1 MFNKILQINFFLLFC
16 FTISLAEVIKSVEVS
31 GNKRFSKESII
42 VFGKINL
49 DANYDD
55 KKLNE
60 VIKKLYST
68 NFFKQINLDL
78 KNNILL
84 IKVNENPIVEDLE
97 INGIKNSKM
106 LDHIKNAM
114 QLKSRKSYVESIF
127 LKDVT
132 YVKNVLYQSG
142 YYFSDVKTSLIRNEE
157 RNSIRLIYDIDT
169 GKKAKISEIVFLGDK
184 KIKDRT
190 LRNIVASEES
200 KFWKF
205 LSSNT
210 KLNHQRIN
218 LDKRLL
224 LNFYKNLGF
233 YNAKIN
239 NSFVELKNN
248 DSFKLIFNIDSG
260 KKFTFNN
267 FDLVVPSDY
276 DLKYFKPVN
285 KLFSKL
291 KKKPYSINQIDKLLV
306 EIDKIALSK
315 QYEFINADL
324 VENIIDG
331 DKIDIT
337 INISESEKFYV
348 QQINIIGNNLTLEEV
363 IRNTLIVDE
372 GDPYNEILFNKSINN
387 LKAKNIFASVNSE
400 IKDGSDKSLKVI
412 DISVEEKATG
422 EISLGAGIGTQGGS
436 FGGGIRE
443 NNFLGKGIQL
453 DTNVTFGK
461 DSLKGSFV
469 YSKPNFNYTDNTLFT
484 SITST
489 SKNAL
494 KTFGYK
500 TSKVGFAI
508 GTGFEQYENLT
519 FRPELATSLETLSTD
534 STASTAMKKQEG
546 NYNDL
551 YFNYSLD
558 YDLRNQRYKTSDGYR
573 TVFYQEI
580 PLLVTDDGSEFV
592 NQFEVIKF
600 QSLPSSMIAKL
611 GFYGKAVNS
620 ISGNDVRQSKRLYLP
635 GNKLRGFQVGKIG
648 PMHNK
653 NFIGGNYIS
662 SVNLSTTLPQVFP
675 SLENTDFSF
684 FIDAA
689 NVWGVD
695 YDKSTN
701 TGKIRSAIGLGID
714 LSTPIGPLSFS
725 LSQPITKKNSDK
737 TETFRFNLGTTF

>member
-1 MFNKILQINFFLLFC
+1 MFIKILQINFFLLFLSI
-16 FTISLAEVIKSVEVS
+16 ISLADVIKSIEVT

-49 DANYDD
+49 DTNYDD
-55 KKLNE
+55 NELNE

-84 IKVNENPIVEDLE
+84 IDVKENPIIEDIE

-106 LDHIKNAM
+106 LDHIENAM

-142 YYFSDVKTSLIRNEE
+142 YYFSDVKTSVIRNDE

-190 LRNIVASEES
+190 LKNIVASEES

-210 KLNHQRIN
+210 NLNHQRIN

-233 YNAKIN
+233 YNVKIN

-267 FDLVVPSDY
+267 FDLVLPTNY
-276 DLKYFKPVN
+276 DLKYFESIN

-291 KKKPYSINQIDKLLV
+291 KKKPYSINQIDKILA

-331 DKIDIT
+331 GKIDIT

-348 QQINIIGNNLTLEEV
+348 QQINIIGNNLTFEEV
-363 IRNTLIVDE
+363 IRNVLIVDE

-387 LKAKNIFASVNSE
+387 LKAKNIFASVE
-400 IKDGSDKSLKVI
+400 YKIKEGSNENVKVI
-412 DISVEEKATG
+412 DITVEEKATG
-422 EISLGAGIGTQGGS
+422 EISLGAGFGTGGGT

-443 NNFLGKGIQL
+443 NNFLGKGITL
-453 DTNVTFGK
+453 DTNLTMSAN
-461 DSLKGSFV
+461 SLKGSFV

-484 SITST
+484 SINST
-489 SKNAL
+489 TIDNLSVY
-494 KTFGYK
+494 GYK
-500 TSKVGFAI
+500 TSEFGFSI
-508 GTGFEQYENLT
+508 GTGFEQYENLI
-519 FRPELATSLETLSTD
+519 FRPEISTSFETLTTD
-534 STASTAMKKQEG
+534 NSASDKMKKQAG
-546 NYNDL
+546 NYTDV

-558 YDLRNQRYKTSDGYR
+558 YDLRNQKYKTSDGYR
-573 TVFYQEI
+573 TIFYQEL
-580 PLLVTDDGSEFV
+580 PLLGTEDGNELV
-592 NQFEVIKF
+592 NQFEVTKY
-600 QSLPSSMIAKL
+600 QSLPSSMIAKIS
-611 GFYGKAVNS
+611 FYGKAVNS
-620 ISGNDVRQSKRLYLP
+620 VSSKDVRQSKRLYLP
-635 GNKLRGFQVGKIG
+635 GGKLRGFQVGKVG
-648 PMHNK
+648 PFENK
-653 NFIGGNYIS
+653 NFVGGNYVS
-662 SVNLSTTLPQVFP
+662 AVNLSSTLPQILP
-675 SLENTDFSF
+675 SLETTDFSI
-684 FIDAA
+684 FIDAG

-695 YDKSTN
+695 YNSTMN
-701 TGKIRSAIGLGID
+701 SGKIRSSVGIGVD

-725 LSQPITKKNSDK
+725 LSQPLTKKTTDK

>member
-1 MFNKILQINFFLLFC
+1 MFNKILQINLFLLFF
-16 FTISLAEVIKSVEVS
+16 FTFSLAEVIKSVEVS
-31 GNKRFSKESII
+31 GNKRFSKESVI

-49 DANYDD
+49 DVNYDD
-55 KKLNE
+55 NKLNE
-60 VIKKLYST
+60 IIKKLYST

-84 IKVNENPIVEDLE
+84 IKVEENPIIEDLE

-106 LDHIKNAM
+106 LEHIENAM
-114 QLKSRKSYVESIF
+114 KLKSRKSYVESIF
-127 LKDVT
+127 LKDIT

-142 YYFSDVKTSLIRNEE
+142 YYFSDVKTSLIKNEE
-157 RNSIRLIYDIDT
+157 QNSIRLIYNIDI

-190 LRNIVASEES
+190 LKNIVVSEVAQ
-200 KFWKF
+200 FWKF
-205 LSSNT
+205 LSTNT
-210 KLNHQRIN
+210 NLNHKRID

-224 LNFYKNLGF
+224 LNFYKNIGF

-276 DLKYFKPVN
+276 DLKYFQPIN

-291 KKKPYSINQIDKLLV
+291 EKKTYSINQIDKLLV

-324 VENIIDG
+324 IEEIVDE
-331 DKIDIT
+331 DKINIT
-337 INISESEKFYV
+337 IKISESNKFYV

-363 IRNTLIVDE
+363 IRNSLIVDE

-400 IKDGSDKSLKVI
+400 IKEGSDKSLKVI

-422 EISLGAGIGTQGGS
+422 EISLGAGIGTGGGT
-436 FGGGIRE
+436 FGGGIKE
-443 NNFLGKGIQL
+443 NNFLGKGIML
-453 DTNVTFGK
+453 DTNITIGK
-461 DSLKGSFV
+461 DSLKGAFV

-489 SKNAL
+489 STNAL
-494 KTFGYK
+494 KSYGYK
-500 TSKVGFAI
+500 TSEVGFSI

-519 FRPELATSLETLSTD
+519 FRPEISTSFETLTTD
-534 STASTAMKKQEG
+534 STASAAMKKQQG
-546 NYNDL
+546 NYADI

-558 YDLRNQRYKTSDGYR
+558 YDLRNQRYKSSDGYR
-573 TVFYQEI
+573 TSFYQEI
-580 PLLVTDDGSEFV
+580 PLLVTDGSELV
-592 NQFEVIKF
+592 NQFEVTKY
-600 QSLPSSMIAKL
+600 QGLPSNMIAKI

-620 ISGNDVRQSKRLYLP
+620 ISSKDVRQSKRLYLP
-635 GNKLRGFQVGKIG
+635 ANKLRGFQIGKIG
-648 PMHNK
+648 PMQNK

-675 SLENTDFSF
+675 SLENTDFAL

-695 YDKSTN
+695 YYNSTN

-714 LSTPIGPLSFS
+714 FATPIGPLSFS
-725 LSQPITKKNSDK
+725 LAQPITKKTTDK
-737 TETFRFNLGTTF
+737 TQTFRFNLGTTF